1 MAMEAFIGK
10 PWNLVVTCRPEG
22 MRGAIDRLKYFGRF
36 YRTGFY
42 DVIIGNVTD
51 REGFFETLRL
61 ASEREDPIWR
71 YIARMVPVD
80 RTFPFTVPVFR
91 ERLGELIDGMAPAV
105 PEGTFYVRI
114 ERRGHKGRIPTQEVE
129 REMDERI
136 VAAHAKAGRSSRVDF
151 KEYRSVIAVETFRD
165 EGGVGLILRETL
177 ERYPFLRVP

>member
-1 MAMEAFIGK
+1 K
-10 PWNLVVTCRPEG
+10 PEG

-42 DVIIGNVTD
+42 DVIIGNVPD
-51 REGFFETLRL
+51 RGGFFETLGV
-61 ASEREDPIWR
+61 AKERGDPIWR

-80 RTFPFTVPVFR
+80 RTFSFTVPLFR
-91 ERLGELIDGMAPAV
+91 ERLGEVVDGMAPSV

-129 REMDERI
+129 REMGERI
-136 VAAHAKAGRSSRVDF
+136 MAAHAEAGCSSRVDF

-177 ERYPFLRVP
+177 ERFPFLRVP